1 MALNP
6 NQFHAILKPS
16 VTWSADESGYSA
28 DIGIVHPT
36 DPDSAVG
43 GRISWSS
50 RGGNARFFSN
60 RGDVYG
66 IDGQHKT
73 PSAAVT
79 AFNKQHIPS
88 AKITKKFKNSEV
100 QPLAEQ
106 IQSAGGYDGWKDMVN
121 ASSAMVGGPF
131 KK

>member
-6 NQFHAILKPS
+6 DQFHAILKPS
-16 VTWSADESGYSA
+16 VTWSADGNDYSA

-50 RGGNARFFSN
+50 DGGANFFSN

-66 IDGQHKT
+66 IEGEHKT

-88 AKITKKFKNSEV
+88 AQVVRKFKNSEV
-100 QPLAEQ
+100 QPLAQQ
-106 IQSAGGYDGWKDMVN
+106 IQAAGGYDAWKEQN
-121 ASSAMVGGPF
+121 Q
-131 KK
+131 